1 MAGVCEC
8 RYVALSS
15 WHCMNRIDAIFRTHR
30 ERGEKA
36 LMPFLT
42 AGDPDLPTTARL
54 LTAIQQA
61 GASICELGIAFSDP
75 IADGPVIQ
83 ASMTHALGQG
93 VRPSEVLDMVAQQRE
108 QLQLGLVAMVSYSIV
123 YRLGTERFI
132 QQCCQAG
139 LDGLIFPDLLVEES
153 QAVRQAA
160 TQKGLVCS
168 FLISPTT
175 PIARAQQ
182 IAQASSGF
190 VYLLSRAGV
199 TGERSDLPT
208 DLAGRIEA
216 LRSVTDLPIAV
227 GFGVGSRQQVQQVL
241 EVADAVIV
249 GSAIMRRVAQRRED
263 GPEAVVQEVS
273 GFVRELSQGLVG
285 RVDIAGRAD

>member
-1 MAGVCEC
+1 
-8 RYVALSS
+8 
-15 WHCMNRIDAIFRTHR
+15 MNRIDAIFRAYR

-93 VRPSEVLDMVAQQRE
+93 IRPAGVLEMVAQQRS
-108 QLQLGLVAMVSYSIV
+108 QLQMGLVAMVSYSIV
-123 YRLGTERFI
+123 HRLGVERFI
-132 QQCCQAG
+132 QQGCEAG

-153 QAVRQAA
+153 QSVRQAA
-160 TQKGLVCS
+160 DQQGLVCS

-175 PIARAQQ
+175 PIGRAQQ

-199 TGERSDLPT
+199 TGERSDLPA

-227 GFGVGSRQQVQQVL
+227 GFGVGSREQVQQVL

-249 GSAIMRRVAQRRED
+249 GSAIMRRVAQYRED
-263 GPEAVVQEVS
+263 GPDAVVQEVG
-273 GFVRELSQGLVG
+273 GFVGELANGLVG
-285 RVDIAGRAD
+285 GVDVTGHTD

>member
-1 MAGVCEC
+1 
-8 RYVALSS
+8 
-15 WHCMNRIDAIFRTHR
+15 MNRIDAIFRAHR

-54 LTAIQQA
+54 LTTIQKA

-83 ASMTHALGQG
+83 ASMTHALGRG
-93 VRPSEVLDMVAQQRE
+93 VRPAAVLDMVAQQRS
-108 QLQLGLVAMVSYSIV
+108 QLRMGLVAMVSYSIV
-123 YRLGTERFI
+123 YRLGVERFI
-132 QQCCQAG
+132 QQSCDVG

-153 QAVRQAA
+153 EPVRQAA
-160 TQKGLVCS
+160 AQRGLVCS

-175 PIARAQQ
+175 PITRAQR
-182 IAQASSGF
+182 IAEASSGF

-199 TGERSDLPT
+199 TGERSDLPA

-216 LRSVTDLPIAV
+216 LRSVTDLPVAV
-227 GFGVGSRQQVQQVL
+227 GFGVGRREQVQQVL

-249 GSAIMRRVAQRRED
+249 GSAIMRRVAQFRED
-263 GPEAVVQEVS
+263 GSDAVVEEVG
-273 GFVRELSQGLVG
+273 GFVGELADGLVG
-285 RVDIAGRAD
+285 GMGVNDHAD

>member
-1 MAGVCEC
+1 
-8 RYVALSS
+8 
-15 WHCMNRIDAIFRTHR
+15 MNRIDAIFRAHR
-30 ERGEKA
+30 QRAEKA

-54 LTAIQQA
+54 LGAIQQA

-83 ASMTHALGQG
+83 ASMTHALGRG
-93 VRPSEVLDMVAQQRE
+93 VRPADVLDMVAQQRS
-108 QLQLGLVAMVSYSIV
+108 QLQMGLVAMVSYSIV
-123 YRLGTERFI
+123 YRLGVERFL
-132 QQCCQAG
+132 QQGCDAG
-139 LDGLIFPDLLVEES
+139 LDGLILPDLLLEES
-153 QAVRQAA
+153 EPLRRMAA
-160 TQKGLVCS
+160 QRGLVCS
-168 FLISPTT
+168 FLISPNT
-175 PIARAQQ
+175 PVDRAKR

-199 TGERSDLPT
+199 TGERSELPV
-208 DLAGRIEA
+208 DLADRIET

-227 GFGVGSRQQVQQVL
+227 GFGVGSRGQVRQVL

-263 GPEAVVQEVS
+263 GPDAVVEEVG
-273 GFVRELSQGLVG
+273 GFVRELAEGLVG
-285 RVDIAGRAD
+285 GVGVHGLAD

>member
-1 MAGVCEC
+1 
-8 RYVALSS
+8 
-15 WHCMNRIDAIFRTHR
+15 MNRIDSIFRAHR

-93 VRPSEVLDMVAQQRE
+93 VSPAGVMEMVAQQRS
-108 QLQLGLVAMVSYSIV
+108 QLQMGLVAMVSYSIV
-123 YRLGTERFI
+123 YRMGVDRFL
-132 QQCCQAG
+132 QQG
-139 LDGLIFPDLLVEES
+139 RDVGIDGLIFPDLLVEES
-153 QAVRQAA
+153 EPVRRAA
-160 TQKGLVCS
+160 AGQGLVCS

-182 IAQASSGF
+182 IAEASSGF

-199 TGERSDLPT
+199 TGERSDLPA

-227 GFGVGSRQQVQQVL
+227 GFGVGSREQVQQVL

-249 GSAIMRRVAQRRED
+249 GSAIMRRVAQHREA
-263 GPEAVVQEVS
+263 GPDAVVKEVGS
-273 GFVRELSQGLVG
+273 FVGELADGLVG
-285 RVDIAGRAD
+285 GVHVTGHGD